1 MQLEQTYHED
11 RARWGKPLAGVTVL
25 AAEHMQALPFATQLL
40 AGLGARVVKVEA
52 PGGEGGRA
60 ARPIVPQPD
69 GTTVGGTFA
78 RNNLDKLSIV
88 LDLKNPE
95 GKATFLRLAAR
106 ADVVAENMRPGVMDR
121 LGLGYDDVAA
131 VNPRAVYVSVSGFG
145 NLTASPY
152 REWPAYAP
160 VAEAMSGLYEL
171 GRRPGEALRSGIA
184 GALGDNAAALY
195 AAIGVLAALRHRDM
209 TGVGQHVDVSMLDAM
224 IAMNDLYPQLWSL
237 GLPAQMATGRGT
249 GVLTTFRAADGY
261 FLIAVIRE
269 HQLARL
275 ATLVGCPGWVQDPRL
290 ADRAEWSERIEDI
303 FRPAI
308 EGWAATRS
316 RMQAVAELAKA
327 GIPAGPCFTMDD
339 LAADE
344 HVRDHHMLVEI
355 PSGDGSPVLMSG
367 NPIKM
372 SRVAE
377 GPHHRFPDAGQ
388 HTAQV
393 LSELLS
399 LEPAEIE
406 RLRASGAFGS

>member
-1 MQLEQTYHED
+1 
-11 RARWGKPLAGVTVL
+11 
-25 AAEHMQALPFATQLL
+25 
-40 AGLGARVVKVEA
+40 
-52 PGGEGGRA
+52 
-60 ARPIVPQPD
+60 
-69 GTTVGGTFA
+69 
-78 RNNLDKLSIV
+78 
-88 LDLKNPE
+88 
-95 GKATFLRLAAR
+95 
-106 ADVVAENMRPGVMDR
+106 MRPGVMDR
-121 LGLGYDDVAA
+121 LGLGYEDVAA
-131 VNPRAVYVSVSGFG
+131 VNPRAVYLSVSGFG

-160 VAEAMSGLYEL
+160 VAEAMSGLHEL
-171 GRRPGEALRSGIA
+171 GRRPGKALRSGIA

-249 GVLTTFRAADGY
+249 GVLTTFRAGDGY

-275 ATLVGCPGWVQDPRL
+275 ATLIGCPGWVQDPRL

-308 EGWAATRS
+308 EGWAATRT

-339 LAADE
+339 LATDE
-344 HVRDHHMLVEI
+344 HVRDHNMLVEI
-355 PSGDGSPVLMSG
+355 PSGDGSAVLMSG

-377 GPHHRFPDAGQ
+377 GPHLRFPDAGQ

-393 LSELLS
+393 LSDLLS

-406 RLRASGAFGS
+406 QLRASGAFGS